1 MSSNES
7 SSPAY
12 HHLWT
17 GFATVL
23 LEVFLKAQD
32 SFSPVVIEMTLQ
44 CCAVDCAKSLQS
56 CPTLCSSIDCN
67 PTGSSVP
74 GITPDKNTGV
84 GCHVL
89 LQGIFP
95 TQGSNMCL
103 LCLLHWQADSLPLGR
118 PLVLVASSFWNRL
131 LPEGVIIISSCVSE
145 QS

>member
-32 SFSPVVIEMTLQ
+32 SFSPAVTEMILQ
-44 CCAVDCAKSLQS
+44 CHAVYCAKSLQS
-56 CPTLCSSIDCN
+56 CPALYNPMDCS

-89 LQGIFP
+89 LQG
-95 TQGSNMCL
+95 N
-103 LCLLHWQADSLPLGR
+103 LPNSGIKYVSPVSPALAGR
-118 PLVLVASSFWNRL
+118 FFTTGKTTHSHSQFFLKQITVRGL
-131 LPEGVIIISSCVSE
+131 
-145 QS
+145 

>member
-23 LEVFLKAQD
+23 RKVFLKPQD
-32 SFSPVVIEMTLQ
+32 SFSPVVTEMILQ
-44 CCAVDCAKSLQS
+44 CHAVYCAKSLQS
-56 CPTLCSSIDCN
+56 CPALYNPIDCS

-84 GCHVL
+84 GCHVI
-89 LQGIFP
+89 LQGNLP
-95 TQGSNMCL
+95 TQLRGQIC
-103 LCLLHWQADSLPLGR
+103 
-118 PLVLVASSFWNRL
+118 V
-131 LPEGVIIISSCVSE
+131 SCVSCIGRQILYHWE
-145 QS
+145 DHSFS

>member
-32 SFSPVVIEMTLQ
+32 SFSPAVTEMILQ
-44 CCAVDCAKSLQS
+44 CHAVYCAMSLQS
-56 CPTLCSSIDCN
+56 CPALYNPMDCS

-89 LQGIFP
+89 LQG
-95 TQGSNMCL
+95 N
-103 LCLLHWQADSLPLGR
+103 LPNSGIKYVSPVSPALAGR
-118 PLVLVASSFWNRL
+118 FFTTGKTTHSHSQFFLKQITVRGL
-131 LPEGVIIISSCVSE
+131 
-145 QS
+145 